1 MLLSLEHSGSNG
13 NVAPV
18 CPTPPTNRKQIGG
31 MYRQRLQEDGVDPL
45 IWPAPTPP
53 FKTPIPELSDGT
65 TRAAAV
71 DAAGSTASQAPLTG
85 APCLSQ
91 GKGGDD
97 GGRDGAAAATVTVAT
112 AAAVASSTL
121 VPRGAYR
128 RLLCV
133 PVDSSWEAVAPL
145 TKADDP
151 EEVRVERSSMSGRGQ
166 PNGTT
171 PSGDAATTPADKGRV
186 PLKDGDGDG
195 SEVRGDGGQPGG
207 IAKDSSRAD
216 LKAASVNDVLA
227 DVRLTFTLPPGSF
240 ATMCL
245 REVMKRNDDV
255 GWGSGVTMEEPQEE
269 GGGADTIAME
279 GTL

>member
-1 MLLSLEHSGSNG
+1 MLPSLEHSGSNDDIT
-13 NVAPV
+13 PV
-18 CPTPPTNRKQIGG
+18 CATPPTNRKQIGS

-45 IWPAPTPP
+45 MWPVPTPP
-53 FKTPIPELSDGT
+53 FKTPFPGLPGGT
-65 TRAAAV
+65 TRATAI

-85 APCLSQ
+85 APNLSR
-91 GKGGDD
+91 GIGGDG
-97 GGRDGAAAATVTVAT
+97 GGRDSTAAETVTVAT
-112 AAAVASSTL
+112 EEAVASSTL

-145 TKADDP
+145 TKDDYP
-151 EEVRVERSSMSGRGQ
+151 KEVRVERSSMSGRGQ

-171 PSGDAATTPADKGRV
+171 PPGDAATSPADKGRV

-195 SEVRGDGGQPGG
+195 SQATGDGGQPGG
-207 IAKDSSRAD
+207 LAKDRGGAD
-216 LKAASVNDVLA
+216 LMAASANYVLT

-255 GWGSGVTMEEPQEE
+255 GWGSGGAMEEPQEE
-269 GGGADTIAME
+269 G
-279 GTL
+279 